1 MLCRLKKIAVS
12 LVVFLIILGFTPS
25 SVLAQSGIDLILN
38 YIESQ
43 PKEGQYAYDVTATFS
58 LLDSAGNPIKD
69 LDISGLTLSED
80 GQAVL
85 PDSLEVV
92 TDQPIY
98 ISLLLD
104 TSGSMTGSKI
114 EAARAAAIQFV
125 NGLKADDRLALTTFN
140 DDILQLSDFSTD
152 HASTKNLIASIN
164 AKDNGGTCLYDA
176 AYEAVQKIAALPYG
190 RRAVI
195 LLTDGKD
202 ETLAGGPCS
211 KLTIDDVIGLASE
224 GNIRVP
230 IFTIAL
236 GNNVDE
242 AGLTRLATLT
252 GGRFDKSQ
260 DTSQLE
266 GLFARLL
273 DLLQSQYIL
282 HYTSSAAPGSHSLV
296 MNVDYLNES
305 ATDTRGY
312 ILPAL
317 PLNLTIVSPTSGQEV
332 TNKIKIVTAITG
344 QGQPIK
350 NVVFSVNDTAIGT
363 AEVAPYELEW
373 MPDAS
378 FNGDAVLTATALG
391 TDGSELAKGSVNI
404 VVNMEGGAVDTTP
417 GTDGDDDDK
426 DISEFFTTKNIII
439 YGSIL
444 LVVVVCVVLFFVLTA
459 KKRKEE
465 KRRDKQWNDVVVN
478 PPNKGGSMNEM
489 TMDGFVLGDN
499 ALGGLMVL
507 QSDDPAMLGQRFEI
521 TEQTTRLGRAA
532 DNDVLFPKDGPV
544 SRHHAI
550 IENRNGQLI
559 LSELISDSG
568 DGTAK
573 SPTFGTFVNDQKVIQ
588 PVALR
593 NGDLIRLG
601 KRVVLKFESAS
612 HDEGDDDARTVDQ
625 INVDDMDRTIDS

>member
-1 MLCRLKKIAVS
+1 MLCRLKKIAVT
-12 LVVFLIILGFTPS
+12 LVIFLLVLGFTPS

-43 PKEGQYAYDVTATFS
+43 PKEGQFAYDVTATFS

-85 PDSLEVV
+85 PESLEVV

-114 EAARAAAIQFV
+114 EAARAAASQFV
-125 NGLKADDRLALTTFN
+125 NGLNAGDRLSLTSFN
-140 DDILQLSDFSTD
+140 DEILQLSDFSTD
-152 HASTKNLIASIN
+152 HASTKNLISSIN
-164 AKDNGGTCLYDA
+164 AKSDGGTCLYDA

-236 GNNVDE
+236 GNSVDE

-260 DTSQLE
+260 DASQLE

-282 HYTSSAAPGSHSLV
+282 HYTSNAAPGSHNLV
-296 MNVDYLNES
+296 MSVDYLNES
-305 ATDTRGY
+305 ATDTRGF

-317 PLNLTIVSPTSGQEV
+317 PLNLTIVAPTSGQEV
-332 TNKIKIVTAITG
+332 TDKIKIVTAITG

-350 NVVFSVNDTAIGT
+350 HVVFSVNDTAIGT
-363 AEVAPYELEW
+363 VAVAPYELEW

-378 FNGDAVLTATALG
+378 FNGEAVLTAAALG

-404 VVNMEGGAVDTTP
+404 VVEMEGGIVVATP
-417 GTDGDDDDK
+417 GTGGKDGFDFK
-426 DISEFFTTKNIII
+426 EFLTTKNILI
-439 YGSIL
+439 YGGIL
-444 LVVVVCVVLFFVLTA
+444 LVVVVCVVLLIVLTG

-478 PPNKGGSMNEM
+478 PPDKGKGMSEM

-507 QSDDPAMLGQRFEI
+507 QSDDPAMMGQRFEI

-550 IENRNGQLI
+550 IENRNGQLV

-588 PVALR
+588 PVTLR

-601 KRVVLKFESAS
+601 KRVVLKFEAAG